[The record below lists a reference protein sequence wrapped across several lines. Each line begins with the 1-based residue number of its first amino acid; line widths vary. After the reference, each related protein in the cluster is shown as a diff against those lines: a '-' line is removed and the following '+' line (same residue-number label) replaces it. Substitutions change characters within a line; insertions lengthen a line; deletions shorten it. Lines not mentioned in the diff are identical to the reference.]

1 VPEINLYDLLA
12 HYAKYWLFIV
22 LSTIIG
28 LAAGMAY
35 TNLIQVP
42 VYKSDAT
49 LILVDSI
56 PNSTKDATQINN
68 YLELLKSRRVL
79 QPVINEN
86 QLGQTYGELSKSITT
101 SNDKDTEVVKISVS
115 ISDPA
120 KSQRVLDDTIVSFK
134 REVKK
139 LYNNDNIEVIDSASL
154 PSEPAN
160 VKSTLQITLG
170 AIAGFLFSIIVVFFI
185 YDYRLSRA
193 ANPELFAKA
202 PEEPKKEVKKKKAKK
217 KKPTKP
223 SGPGLI
229 ARLKTAWSNVKA
241 AFVKQWRSLV
251 KDAKATFAPQRE
263 TDKPKAPTKPA
274 AKTKKKQ

>member
-1 VPEINLYDLLA
+1 MPEINLYDLLA

-28 LAAGMAY
+28 LTAGMAY

-42 VYKSDAT
+42 IYKSEAT

-56 PNSTKDATQINN
+56 PSSTKDATQINN

-79 QPVINEN
+79 QPVIAEN
-86 QLGQTYGELSKSITT
+86 QLGQSYGELSKSITT
-101 SNDKDTEVVKISVS
+101 SNDKDTEVVKLSVS
-115 ISDPA
+115 ISDPL
-120 KSQRVLDDTIVSFK
+120 KSQQVLNDAIASFK

-139 LYNNDNIEVIDSASL
+139 LYDKDNIEVVDSASL
-154 PSEPAN
+154 PTEPAN

-170 AIAGFLFSIIVVFFI
+170 AIAGFLFAIIVVFFI

-193 ANPELFAKA
+193 ANPELFTKT
-202 PEEPKKEVKKKKAKK
+202 PDQPKKKKAKK

-223 SGPGLI
+223 ASIGI
-229 ARLKTAWSNVKA
+229 ITRIKTIWRNFTTALA
-241 AFVKQWRSLV
+241 KQWRSLL
-251 KDAKATFAPQRE
+251 KDAKSTFAPERE
-263 TDKPKAPTKPA
+263 TDKPKPAAKPA
-274 AKTKKKQ
+274 AKSKKKE

>member
-1 VPEINLYDLLA
+1 MPEINLYDLLA

-28 LAAGMAY
+28 LAAGLAY

-56 PNSTKDATQINN
+56 PSSTKDATQINN

-86 QLGQTYGELSKSITT
+86 NLGQSYTELSKSITT
-101 SNDKDTEVVKISVS
+101 SNDKDTEVVKLSVS
-115 ISDPA
+115 ISDPQ
-120 KSQRVLDDTIVSFK
+120 KSQQVLNDAIVSFK

-139 LYNNDNIEVIDSASL
+139 LYDKDNIEVVDSASL
-154 PSEPAN
+154 PTEPAN

-170 AIAGFLFSIIVVFFI
+170 AIAGFLFAIIVVFFI

-193 ANPELFAKA
+193 ANPELFAKTPA
-202 PEEPKKEVKKKKAKK
+202 EPKPKKKKAKK

-223 SGPGLI
+223 AGPGI
-229 ARLKTAWSNVKA
+229 ITRIKTIWNNLKTA
-241 AFVKQWRSLV
+241 FIKQWRGFV
-251 KDAKATFAPQRE
+251 KDTKTTFAPQRE
-263 TDKPKAPTKPA
+263 TTTSKSA
-274 AKTKKKQ
+274 AKSAAKSKKKE